1 MAVALYET
9 VTSTVTST
17 AAIWKRFLNVNCE
30 MKTETF
36 LEVSLTYLVCRLLY
50 VKTVTLTDFRI
61 IFFAL
66 FEKFAI

>member
-1 MAVALYET
+1 
-9 VTSTVTST
+9 
-17 AAIWKRFLNVNCE
+17 

-66 FEKFAI
+66 FEKFEV